1 MFTVLSVA
9 YPLAPVRPDASG
21 GAEQVLGM
29 LDEALVRAGHR
40 SIVIAAEG
48 SRVAGTL
55 VAVPQPEGIFDKAA
69 LVRAEARHLEAVREA
84 VRRHQPGLVHMH
96 GQDFHA
102 YMPPPGV
109 PVLVTLHVPRQ
120 WYSPRAFGAARAG
133 VYFNCVSE
141 TQRAQWEDRLP
152 GVETIANGVPVA
164 LFNAGVPRR
173 DFALALGRI
182 APEKGTHIAATAAEL
197 AGIPLVI
204 AGEVYRFPEH
214 ERYFREQILP
224 RLSDTVRLA
233 GPVGFQRKRRLMAAA
248 GCVLLASQAPETS
261 SLVAME
267 ALACGTPVIAYPAGA
282 LAEIVEHERT
292 GFLVRTPGEMAFAI
306 RAAGRIDPEECR
318 AAARRRFSAAGMVE
332 RYFAL
337 YRQLSQE
344 WFRVAS

>member
-21 GAEQVLGM
+21 GAEQVLGI
-29 LDEALVRAGHR
+29 LDEALVRAGRR

-55 VAVPQPEGIFDKAA
+55 VAMPRPEGVLDQAA
-69 LVRAEARHLEAVREA
+69 LARAEARQAEAVREA
-84 VRRHQPGLVHMH
+84 VRRYHPGLVHMH

-102 YMPPPGV
+102 YLPPHGV
-109 PVLVTLHVPRQ
+109 PVLVTLHVPRE
-120 WYSPRAFGAARAG
+120 WYSPDAFSAPRTGM
-133 VYFNCVSE
+133 YFNCVSE
-141 TQRAQWEDRLP
+141 TQRALWNDGPPVL
-152 GVETIANGVPVA
+152 ETIGNGVPVR
-164 LFNAGVPRR
+164 LFNARVRKR

-197 AGIPLVI
+197 AGMPLVI
-204 AGEVYRFPEH
+204 AGEVYRYPEH
-214 ERYFREQILP
+214 ERYFHDRILP
-224 RLSDTVRLA
+224 LLSNSVTLA
-233 GPVGFQRKRRLMAAA
+233 GPVGFERKRRMIAAA
-248 GCVLLASQAPETS
+248 RCVLLPSQAPETS

-282 LAEIVEHERT
+282 LAEIVEHEKT

-306 RAAGRIDPEECR
+306 RAAERIDPAECR
-318 AAARRRFSAAGMVE
+318 AAARRRFSASRMVE

-337 YRQLSQE
+337 YRQFSQE
-344 WFRVAS
+344 SFRVAS